1 MEIDF
6 DKKRV
11 SLSIKALLE
20 PPVVEEAP
28 VEEAA
33 EVAEAPVEE

>member
-11 SLSIKALLE
+11 SLSIKALIE
-20 PPVVEEAP
+20 PPVVEESAEAP
-28 VEEAA
+28 A
-33 EVAEAPVEE
+33 EEAPVEE

>member
-20 PPVVEEAP
+20 APVEEVAAEEVVEAP
-28 VEEAA
+28 VEE
-33 EVAEAPVEE
+33 